1 MEKLVTVILTA
12 YNRREFLKDALNSIL
27 GQTLPKELL
36 QVIVIKNFLDQDLD
50 KLIEENGGESIIVDN
65 CSVGVML
72 KIALER
78 AQCDVVSFLDDDDL
92 FTPNKLELVQNKFM
106 EHPDLIY
113 FHNSQRKFTEITG
126 SSKLLRPSDTHDENE
141 EVIFSTGKYFVKRL
155 TKLSPIQRWKNFF
168 FNLSSIS
175 IRKEYYEQFFTLLGK
190 ITGHTDDF
198 FFFNAFNNNSIYKII
213 FSEEDLTLYR
223 VHNSTAQIHNADSS
237 SLKKISILDDF
248 ITTTQ
253 EMSKNAMNEE
263 LAIILK
269 YRLYSEIFERSI
281 YTKDY
286 TNNLSELDS
295 IKEGIKFL
303 IMIANIVSLDS
314 FIFILRRYIHS
325 QFVMRINRL
334 KTNLNS

>member
-1 MEKLVTVILTA
+1 
-12 YNRREFLKDALNSIL
+12 
-27 GQTLPKELL
+27 
-36 QVIVIKNFLDQDLD
+36 
-50 KLIEENGGESIIVDN
+50 
-65 CSVGVML
+65 ML
-72 KIALER
+72 KKALER

-113 FHNSQRKFTEITG
+113 FHNSQRKFTEIADCYE
-126 SSKLLRPSDTHDENE
+126 LLRPSGTHDENE

-155 TKLSPIQRWKNFF
+155 TKLSPIQKWKNFF

-175 IRKEYYEQFFTLLGK
+175 IRKEYYEQFFTSLGK

-198 FFFNAFNNNSIYKII
+198 FFFNALNNNSIYKII

-223 VHNSTAQIHNADSS
+223 VHNSTAQIHNANSS

-248 ITTTQ
+248 IITTQ

-281 YTKDY
+281 CTKDY
-286 TNNLSELDS
+286 TNNLSELNS
-295 IKEGIKFL
+295 IKEGVRFL
-303 IMIANIVSLDS
+303 IIIANIVSLDS

-325 QFVMRINRL
+325 QFVIRINRL